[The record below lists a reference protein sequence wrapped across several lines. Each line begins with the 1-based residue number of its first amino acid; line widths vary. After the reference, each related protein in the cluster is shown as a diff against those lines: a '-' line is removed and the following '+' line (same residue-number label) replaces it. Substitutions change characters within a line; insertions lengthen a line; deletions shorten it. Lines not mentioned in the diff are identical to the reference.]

1 MAGKS
6 PTQMH
11 RFQVNGDCMLYE
23 ALRLLRVFHDL
34 KQNELA
40 ERLKVSK
47 SYISEIEKGN
57 RTPSLDLID
66 RYAQVFKV
74 PASSI
79 MFFSEQIESSQKGK
93 SAIPKA
99 RQAVAYKIIKFLQ
112 IIEDRT
118 EADGVG

>member
-1 MAGKS
+1 
-6 PTQMH
+6 
-11 RFQVNGDCMLYE
+11 MLYE

-40 ERLKVSK
+40 ERLNVSK

-74 PASSI
+74 PVSSI
-79 MFFSEQIESSQKGK
+79 MFFSEQIESAQKEK
-93 SAIPKA
+93 AAIPKA
-99 RQAVAYKIIKFLQ
+99 RQAIASKIIKFLQ
-112 IIEDRT
+112 VIEDRT